1 MYSKKT
7 FPLILAVGV
16 LAGLLI
22 TSTILTPN
30 KALAKHHLKFQKNDK
45 DESASA
51 AASAAAAGGSASAAA
66 SAAAAA
72 GGSAAASS
80 SSAAAIG

>member
-51 AASAAAAGGSASAAA
+51 AASAAAAGGSA
-66 SAAAAA
+66 
-72 GGSAAASS
+72 AASS

>member
-30 KALAKHHLKFQKNDK
+30 KALAKHPLKFQQNDK

-66 SAAAAA
+66 SAAAA

>member
-7 FPLILAVGV
+7 FPIILAVGV

-30 KALAKHHLKFQKNDK
+30 KALAKHHLKFQKNEK

-51 AASAAAAGGSASAAA
+51 AAS
-66 SAAAAA
+66 AAAA

>member
-45 DESASA
+45 DGSASA

-66 SAAAAA
+66 SAAAA

>member
-51 AASAAAAGGSASAAA
+51 AASAAAAAVGGSASAAA
-66 SAAAAA
+66 SAAV

>member
-7 FPLILAVGV
+7 FPLILAVVV

-30 KALAKHHLKFQKNDK
+30 KALAKHHIKFQKNDK
-45 DESASA
+45 DDSASA
-51 AASAAAAGGSASAAA
+51 ASSAAAAGGSASAAS

-72 GGSAAASS
+72 
-80 SSAAAIG
+80 AIG